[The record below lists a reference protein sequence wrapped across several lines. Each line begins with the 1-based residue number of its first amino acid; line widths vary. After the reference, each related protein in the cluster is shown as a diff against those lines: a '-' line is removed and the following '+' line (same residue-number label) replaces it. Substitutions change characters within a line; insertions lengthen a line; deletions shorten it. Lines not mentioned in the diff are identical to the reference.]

1 MCFSSR
7 EPAAQERIPSRERA
21 VAEHRLKER
30 ILFQV
35 QLLVEARKAEK
46 TAQARLQG
54 PEKQAVEERLGNS

>member
-1 MCFSSR
+1 MCSSSR
-7 EPAAQERIPSRERA
+7 ELAARERIRSRERA
-21 VAEHRLKER
+21 VAEHRLRER

-35 QLLVEARKAEK
+35 QLQVEAPKAEK

>member
-7 EPAAQERIPSRERA
+7 EPAAQERIRSRERA

-30 ILFQV
+30 IRFQV

-46 TAQARLQG
+46 TAQARLRAL
-54 PEKQAVEERLGNS
+54 EKQAVEERLGNS

>member
-7 EPAAQERIPSRERA
+7 ERAAQERIRSRERA
-21 VAEHRLKER
+21 VAELRLKER
-30 ILFQV
+30 IHFQV